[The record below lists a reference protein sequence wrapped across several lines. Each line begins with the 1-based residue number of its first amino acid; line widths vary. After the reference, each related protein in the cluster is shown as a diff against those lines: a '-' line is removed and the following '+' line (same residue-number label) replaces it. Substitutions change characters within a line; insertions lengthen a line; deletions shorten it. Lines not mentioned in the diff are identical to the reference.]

1 MYICKKI
8 IMIEKK
14 INRIN
19 VGDILEGRISMTQ
32 SGSAYLVSENLP
44 KDIYVHKTNTN
55 HALHLDKVKIE
66 VMVGQ
71 GRALEGKV
79 IEVVERF
86 RTEFVGVIQ
95 ISAKFAFFVPDSNK
109 LPIDFFIP
117 LNKTMGATEG
127 QKVIASITEWK
138 EGAKNPNGE
147 VIRILGNAGEHE
159 TEIHSILEE
168 YGLPY
173 YFETDVIMEANL
185 ISTEITQ
192 EEIDK
197 RRDMRDVLTFTIDPA
212 DAKDFDDALSV
223 EWLDGELY
231 VGVHIADVSH
241 YLRPDSELDKEAFAR
256 GTSVYLVDRCV
267 PMLPENLS
275 NGLCSLRPNE
285 DKLCFSAVFKLDHN
299 GHVLE
304 EWFGRTVINSDHRFS
319 YEEAQAIIELGRL
332 PKDDVEG
339 RTKILLED
347 TGLRL
352 LGWDPARKLADA
364 VLALNKIA
372 KKMRKVRLIKGSLS
386 FDKQEVKFKLDENS
400 KPTGI
405 IFKVAKDSNKLIEE
419 YMLLANKHVAQF
431 INTKG
436 LPNVNRAHDKPNE
449 EKLAALKDFIVQFG
463 YDIKIDTPEETTKS
477 LNKLLIDIR
486 GTAEEDMVNNL
497 VVRTMQK
504 ANYTTKNIGHYGLG
518 FANYSHFTSPIRRYS
533 DVIVHRL
540 LALYLDEN
548 KKTTPKLEKLETR
561 CIHLSERE
569 KKAQKAE
576 RDSIK
581 YMYCVYLNDK
591 VGTVNKGIIT
601 SLTEYGIYVE
611 LIDSK
616 AEGLIKLSEIS
627 GDTYQVDMSNYCV
640 KGYNTGDKI
649 RLGDMVHV
657 VVSSVDIDKKNIN
670 LTIIRL

>member
-1 MYICKKI
+1 
-8 IMIEKK
+8 MIK
-14 INRIN
+14 IN
-19 VGDILEGRISMTQ
+19 DILEGRLSMNA

-44 KDIYVHKTNTN
+44 KDIYIHKTNTN

-66 VMVGQ
+66 VMAGQ

-79 IEVVERF
+79 IEIVERF

-95 ISAKFAFFVPDSNK
+95 ISPKFAFFVPDSNK

-117 LNKTMGATEG
+117 LNKTLGATDG

-138 EGAKNPNGE
+138 EGSKNPNGE
-147 VIRILGNAGEHE
+147 VIRILGDAGEHE

-173 YFETDVIMEANL
+173 DFETDVIMEANL

-192 EEIDK
+192 DEIDK
-197 RRDMRDVLTFTIDPA
+197 RRDMRNVLTFTIDPA

-223 EWLDGELY
+223 EWVNGELY
-231 VGVHIADVSH
+231 VGIHIADVSH
-241 YLRPDSELDKEAFAR
+241 YLRPDTELDKEAFAR

-275 NGLCSLRPNE
+275 NGLCSLRPHE
-285 DKLCFSAVFKLDHN
+285 DKLCFSTVFKLDHN

-304 EWFGRTVINSDHRFS
+304 EWFGRTVINSDHRFT
-319 YEEAQAIIELGRL
+319 YEEAQAIIELDKL

-372 KKMRKVRLIKGSLS
+372 KKMRKVRLTKGSLS

-419 YMLLANKHVAQF
+419 YMLLANRHVAQF

-449 EKLAALKDFIVQFG
+449 EKLAALKDFIIQFG
-463 YDIKIDTPEETTKS
+463 YDIKIDTPEETTKT
-477 LNKLLIDIR
+477 LNKLLTDVR

-518 FANYSHFTSPIRRYS
+518 FANYSHFTSPIRRYP

-561 CIHLSERE
+561 CVHLSERE

-581 YMYCVYLNDK
+581 YMQCIYMSEHVGK
-591 VGTVNKGIIT
+591 VFEGIVT
-601 SLTEYGIYVE
+601 SVAEYGVFVE
-611 LIDSK
+611 ILENK
-616 AEGLIKLSEIS
+616 CEGLIKLSEIS
-627 GDTYQVDMSNYCV
+627 GDTYQVDMNNYCV
-640 KGYNTGDKI
+640 KGFNTGDKI

-657 VVSSVDIDKKNIN
+657 VVSSVDIEKKNIN
-670 LTIIRL
+670 LTMIRL

>member
-1 MYICKKI
+1 
-8 IMIEKK
+8 MIK
-14 INRIN
+14 IN
-19 VGDILEGRISMTQ
+19 DILEGRLSMNA

-44 KDIYVHKTNTN
+44 KDIYIHKTNTN

-66 VMVGQ
+66 VMAGQ

-95 ISAKFAFFVPDSNK
+95 ISPKFAFFVPDSNK

-117 LNKTMGATEG
+117 LNKTLGATDG

-147 VIRILGNAGEHE
+147 VIRILGDAGEHE

-173 YFETDVIMEANL
+173 DFETDVIMEANL

-197 RRDMRDVLTFTIDPA
+197 RRDMRNVLTFTIDPA

-223 EWLDGELY
+223 EWVNGELY

-241 YLRPDSELDKEAFAR
+241 YLRPDTELDKEAFAR

-275 NGLCSLRPNE
+275 NGLCSLRPHE

-304 EWFGRTVINSDHRFS
+304 EWFGRTVINSDHRFT
-319 YEEAQAIIELGRL
+319 YEEAQAIIELDKL

-352 LGWDPARKLADA
+352 LGWDPSRKLADA

-372 KKMRKVRLIKGSLS
+372 KKMRKVRLTKGSLS

-419 YMLLANKHVAQF
+419 YMLLANRHVAQF

-449 EKLAALKDFIVQFG
+449 EKLAALKDFIIQFG
-463 YDIKIDTPEETTKS
+463 YDIKIDTPEETTKT
-477 LNKLLIDIR
+477 LNKLLTDVR

-518 FANYSHFTSPIRRYS
+518 FANYSHFTSPIRRYP

-561 CIHLSERE
+561 CVHLSERE

-581 YMYCVYLNDK
+581 YMQCIYMSEHIGK
-591 VGTVNKGIIT
+591 VFEGIVT
-601 SLTEYGIYVE
+601 SVAEYGVFVE
-611 LIDSK
+611 ILENK
-616 AEGLIKLSEIS
+616 CEGLIKLSEIS
-627 GDTYQVDMSNYCV
+627 GDTYQVDMNNYCV
-640 KGYNTGDKI
+640 KGFNTGDKI

-657 VVSSVDIDKKNIN
+657 VVSSVDIEKKNIN
-670 LTIIRL
+670 LTMIRL